1 MSTFVTGIAA
11 PPDISPVPVGTT
23 TKVGA
28 AGAAVLAL
36 GAGVAAVV
44 NGDLSTETITALV
57 GAVVTLVTVLA
68 GRYAQ
73 ATAIAG
79 ATVTG
84 ASAQAVQAM
93 QVAQSPAPVAPAQP
107 PVSGGLA
114 AVDASDE
121 EEDDEL
127 PPAAA
132 ELMPTDPRTLPP
144 DAGNTVLDDDGAI
157 AGRIGGQ
164 GA

>member
-1 MSTFVTGIAA
+1 MSTFAGGAVAT
-11 PPDISPVPVGTT
+11 PDIEPVPVGTT
-23 TKVGA
+23 TKIGA

-36 GAGVAAVV
+36 AAGVAAVV

-93 QVAQSPAPVAPAQP
+93 QTVQSAAAAAPPQP
-107 PVSGGLA
+107 PFAGGLTV
-114 AVDASDE
+114 VDAPDE
-121 EEDDEL
+121 EEDDDL
-127 PPAAA
+127 PPSIA
-132 ELMPTDPRTLPP
+132 ELMPTDPKTLPP
-144 DAGNTVLDDDGAI
+144 DLGGATPDDDVV
-157 AGRIGGQ
+157 AGRIGGRS
-164 GA
+164 